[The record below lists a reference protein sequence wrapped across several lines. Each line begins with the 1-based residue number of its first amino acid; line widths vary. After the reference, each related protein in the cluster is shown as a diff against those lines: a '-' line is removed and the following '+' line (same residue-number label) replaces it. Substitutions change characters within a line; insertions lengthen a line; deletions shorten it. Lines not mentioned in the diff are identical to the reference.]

1 MAKNETK
8 RLSPAQIQLDIESY
22 DALLDTKN
30 YAPANPAYSKE
41 NATTSRTGMGTSQAA
56 ETQSNATA
64 AANRDNAT
72 SDEWKFHNIMLGV
85 KDQVVAQFGRDSN
98 EAQAIG
104 LKKKSEYK
112 TRTKKTPAK

>member
-1 MAKNETK
+1 MAKNQTK

-22 DALLDTKN
+22 DALVNIDK

-41 NATTSRTGMGTSQAA
+41 NATSGRTGMGTSQQK
-56 ETQSNATA
+56 ETQSAATLAADRDDATA
-64 AANRDNAT
+64 
-72 SDEWKFHNIMLGV
+72 DEWKFHNIMLGV

-112 TRTKKTPAK
+112 TRTKKKPAK